1 MSEFIL
7 HPTLEKDTITLGD
20 LELCR
25 VLLMNEQQFPWVI
38 LVPRRTD
45 ISELYQLDEDEQH
58 QALRESILVSEI
70 MMQHFDGDKLNTG
83 ALGNVVPQLHLHHII
98 RFKNDTVWPK
108 PVWGN
113 FKAKSYTDKE
123 ITKLSKLLQH
133 LIKDRE
139 PTFSIR

>member
-139 PTFSIR
+139 PTFSIC